1 MVECTEFNL
10 DVERL
15 LSLGYMYIKISI
27 QVFYLKYSRCCS
39 RDSLF
44 NLLAMTQRLV
54 NKVAIVTGSSS
65 GLGRAIALLYASEGA
80 KVVCSDLVPTA
91 RAIIS
96 GEADANT
103 HELIQK
109 AGRDAIFVKTNVGN
123 ANEMKSLVD
132 AAVNAFGRLDM

>member
-1 MVECTEFNL
+1 
-10 DVERL
+10 
-15 LSLGYMYIKISI
+15 
-27 QVFYLKYSRCCS
+27 
-39 RDSLF
+39 
-44 NLLAMTQRLV
+44 MTQRLV